1 MFQFVQRRQSDCEQ
15 TMDALADLSERV
27 CVEPAVNYEQSRQ
40 KVILFGKDS
49 EDLRWARSRQ
59 QVILHRPRSRQEV
72 ILHRAMSRQQ
82 VILHRTRSRQE
93 VILHQA
99 HKQTGSDSAPGYEQT
114 GSDSAPGYSR
124 QHVILQRVMS
134 S

>member
-49 EDLRWARSRQ
+49 EDLRWGRSRQ

-114 GSDSAPGYSR
+114 GSDSAPVSYTHLTLPTRLS
-124 QHVILQRVMS
+124 V
-134 S
+134 

>member
-49 EDLRWARSRQ
+49 EDLRWGRSRQ

-99 HKQTGSDSAPGYEQT
+99 M
-114 GSDSAPGYSR
+114 SR
-124 QHVILQRVMS
+124 QEVILHRTMS
-134 S
+134 IQQVILLSLIHI